1 MTSSDMFQK
10 YAGLLCDVGLS
21 LESGQDVAV
30 NAQIEHAELAR
41 AVAEHAYAHGA
52 HYVDIWYW
60 DPHAKRSRI
69 RHAPTQTL
77 PWTPP
82 WLDARYQQLAARR
95 GALINI
101 VGDPAPGLL
110 AGLDEHRCGL
120 DRMPALASRFH
131 VQEKGLV
138 AWTFGCCPTAAW
150 AEALFGEPNV
160 TRLWDLLAPIL
171 RLDQPD
177 PAAAWRSR
185 LGQLRARAAQLTA
198 LHLDAVQFSGPGTDL
213 TVGLI
218 PDATWEI
225 SELTGPR
232 GRPNVLNMPTEEIY
246 TTPDWRRASGTV
258 TTTRPLALGGVL
270 IEEFTL
276 HLSDGVI
283 TDATAGHGRSTILAQ
298 LAADE
303 GARCLGEIALVDDT
317 SPIGRSGMVFR
328 ETLLDENAT
337 CHIAWGAGIPS
348 VLPGWRSLSDEQLR
362 AAGINQSATHVDFMI
377 GGPEVT
383 VTGLHANGTR
393 IPILRAGTWQLTTA
407 AAP

>member
-1 MTSSDMFQK
+1 MTSSEMLQR
-10 YAGLLCDVGLS
+10 YAGLLCEVGLA
-21 LESGQDVAV
+21 LEPGQDVAV

-69 RHAPTQTL
+69 QHVPTQTL
-77 PWTPP
+77 RWTPP
-82 WLDARYQQLAARR
+82 WLDARYQQLATRR
-95 GALINI
+95 GALVNL

-120 DRMPALASRFH
+120 DRMPALASRFR

-138 AWTFGCCPTAAW
+138 AWTFGCCPTPAW
-150 AEALFGEPNV
+150 AQSLFGEPDL
-160 TRLWDLLAPIL
+160 TRLWELLAPIL

-177 PAAAWRSR
+177 PAAAWHSR
-185 LGQLRARAAQLTA
+185 LGQLRARAAQLSA
-198 LHLDAVQFSGPGTDL
+198 LHLDAVRFTGRGTDL

-218 PDATWEI
+218 PGANWEI

-232 GRPNVLNMPTEEIY
+232 GRPNVLNLPTEEIY

-270 IEEFTL
+270 LGEFTL
-276 HLSDGVI
+276 HLDDGVI
-283 TDATAGHGRSTILAQ
+283 THVTAAHGRDTILAQ

-303 GARCLGEIALVDDT
+303 GARRLGEIALVDDT
-317 SPIGRSGMVFR
+317 SPIGRSGTVFR

-348 VLPGWRSLSDEQLR
+348 VLPGWREMTDGQLNDT
-362 AAGINQSATHVDFMI
+362 GINQSATHVDFMV
-377 GGPEVT
+377 GGPGLT
-383 VTGLHANGTR
+383 VTGLHADSTQT
-393 IPILRAGTWQLTTA
+393 PILRAGTWQLTATA
-407 AAP
+407 AS